1 MSMNETTQLLF
12 DTTQKLF
19 SDHVSKECIE
29 ESEKG
34 VWPEKLWDEV
44 VKNGLNLVLVP
55 EELGGVGGTWVDAGV
70 IFKLVGKFQAPIPLA
85 ENILSSY
92 LLSLGGISAPD
103 DSILTLLN
111 GSFEFNS
118 GLISGESPRTPFSD
132 QVTHGV
138 LLFEDNKDIHVAVI
152 EIEKKSIKENTN
164 LALESRGH
172 ILLDNIKPI
181 NFSKINSKI
190 DLSFKLGALMRAN
203 QMAGALESILE
214 QSVQY
219 ANERIQFGRPI
230 GKFQAIQQELA
241 ILATHVAAS
250 GVAADYACYSMDKG
264 NPDLSIAVAK
274 SRIDDAVSI
283 GASIAHQVHG
293 AIGFTYE
300 HGLHFSTRRL
310 WSWRSEFGSGSY
322 WSQFLG
328 EKAIENGADKLWPSI
343 TEDNLNL

>member
-1 MSMNETTQLLF
+1 
-12 DTTQKLF
+12 
-19 SDHVSKECIE
+19 
-29 ESEKG
+29 
-34 VWPEKLWDEV
+34 
-44 VKNGLNLVLVP
+44 
-55 EELGGVGGTWVDAGV
+55 
-70 IFKLVGKFQAPIPLA
+70 
-85 ENILSSY
+85 
-92 LLSLGGISAPD
+92 
-103 DSILTLLN
+103 
-111 GSFEFNS
+111 
-118 GLISGESPRTPFSD
+118 
-132 QVTHGV
+132 
-138 LLFEDNKDIHVAVI
+138 
-152 EIEKKSIKENTN
+152 
-164 LALESRGH
+164 
-172 ILLDNIKPI
+172 
-181 NFSKINSKI
+181 
-190 DLSFKLGALMRAN
+190 MRAN

-343 TEDNLNL
+343 TEGNLNL